1 MMYKQD
7 PQVCKRIWKSQLE
20 CDCEFWIVG
29 ILFFTQYNMQIK
41 LLIDG
46 N

>member
-1 MMYKQD
+1 MYKQD
-7 PQVCKRIWKSQLE
+7 PQVCKGIWKSQLE
-20 CDCEFWIVG
+20 CDCEFLIVG
-29 ILFFTQYNMQIK
+29 ILFLTQYNMQIK